1 MVQYDGANNISVTPS
16 PLAKAKLLCE
26 GVDSNGN
33 GAVEQFVKK
42 ITKMLIFLLQI
53 TNRFP
58 IPVTLTSRTYLLI
71 FLL

>member
-26 GVDSNGN
+26 GVDSNDN

-42 ITKMLIFLLQI
+42 
-53 TNRFP
+53 
-58 IPVTLTSRTYLLI
+58 
-71 FLL
+71 